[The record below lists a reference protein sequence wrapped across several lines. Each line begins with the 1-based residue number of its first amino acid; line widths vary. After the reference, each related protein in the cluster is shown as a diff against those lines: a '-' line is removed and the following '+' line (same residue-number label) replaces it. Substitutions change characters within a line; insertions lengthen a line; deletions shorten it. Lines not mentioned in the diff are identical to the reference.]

1 MATEQQIADWVKTTY
16 ELCGQEVSDTA
27 LKVILH
33 HLKPYE
39 VKQIAAG
46 LGECQRTVK
55 GKLVLADILEAIQRQ
70 DGRPSPDE
78 AWNIAYKYLTDEY
91 SSMVVT
97 AEIQEAC
104 GACRDL
110 VLMAKDKVAG
120 RMAFMAA
127 YENMVALAR
136 KQGVEAKWQLSL
148 GLCRSDV
155 ADVVE
160 AAVKAGRLTRER
172 ALALLPHSPET
183 DDYRYR
189 LEHGRAI
196 GIEDKREGMKQLK
209 QIHQMLLGVVKEIP
223 KQ

>member
-16 ELCGQEVSDTA
+16 ELCGQEISDTA

-33 HLKPYE
+33 HLKNYDA
-39 VKQIAAG
+39 KQIAAG

-55 GKLVLADILEAIQRQ
+55 GKLVLADILGSIQRQ

-78 AWNIAYKYLTDEY
+78 AWNIAYRYLTDEY
-91 SSMVVT
+91 GSMVVT

-120 RMAFMAA
+120 RMAFISA
-127 YENMVALAR
+127 YENMVSLAR

-148 GLCRSDV
+148 GHCRSDV

-160 AAVKAGRLTRER
+160 AAVKAGKLTKDR
-172 ALALLPHSPET
+172 AIALLPHSPET
-183 DDYRYR
+183 DDLRYK
-189 LEHGRAI
+189 LEHGRTMA
-196 GIEDKREGMKQLK
+196 IEDKRKGMEQLK
-209 QIHQMLLGVVKEIP
+209 QIHQMLIGVVKEVP